1 MILSITETV
10 PDVNE
15 LGLEYIVFEVVSA
28 LGTVGLTMGLTPQLT
43 EVGKIII
50 LLLMFIGRV
59 GIMTVVFSL
68 VTRGLNKK
76 QTFKYPEESVII
88 G

>member
-1 MILSITETV
+1 MILSITEVV

-28 LGTVGLTMGLTPQLT
+28 LGTVGLTMGLTQQLT

-68 VTRGLNKK
+68 VTRGINKK